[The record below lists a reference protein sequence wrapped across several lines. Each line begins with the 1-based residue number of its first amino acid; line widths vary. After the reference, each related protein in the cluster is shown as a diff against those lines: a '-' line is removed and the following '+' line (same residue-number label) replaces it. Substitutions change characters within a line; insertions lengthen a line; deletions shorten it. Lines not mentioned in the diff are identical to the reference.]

1 MLATKIDENFS
12 PVIISTYNLYPFLE
26 YLLTLDESLLEG
38 LLQVLDV
45 LVLRLV
51 LLVLLVQHVVL
62 DVGLFHLFPQSV
74 TFNFYYLIPEN
85 NNGFIITWMLQQTI
99 MYSNKV
105 KIVAG

>member
-1 MLATKIDENFS
+1 MS
-12 PVIISTYNLYPFLE
+12 SVIIFKYILYPCLE

-38 LLQVLDV
+38 LLQVLDM

-85 NNGFIITWMLQQTI
+85 NNGSIITWMLQQTI